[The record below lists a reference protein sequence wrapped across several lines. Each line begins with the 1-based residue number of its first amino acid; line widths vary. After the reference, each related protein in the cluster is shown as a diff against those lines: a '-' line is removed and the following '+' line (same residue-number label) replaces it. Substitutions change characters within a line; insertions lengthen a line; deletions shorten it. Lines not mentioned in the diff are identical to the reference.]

1 MDKHFLDKLRESSI
15 VCWGLGRH
23 LYSTT
28 YNFLVKSGLCQNVK
42 LLVDRHVDSVDKD
55 RVPLLGNCPITTP
68 DKIKEYVNDDAII
81 LISVVEYSDIVE
93 EIESSPALCGMRWL
107 PDRFLAMLQPDE
119 EILNVPKTPNAPE
132 PYQKN
137 TEIRIPK
144 IINTFWFSNDP
155 IPEKYQKCVDSWKK
169 YCPDYE
175 IRIWSL
181 NDYNPHGN
189 RYFEEAISVKKWAF
203 ASDFSRID
211 IICQNG
217 GVYMDLDVEVVKPL
231 DDLLHNDAYLG
242 FEDFE
247 KIDCGSGFGAVKGN
261 KIFAE
266 IRDEYKDRAFIL
278 PDGSFDQTT
287 CPKIYTPV
295 LEKHGLKTNG
305 SFQEVEDITVY
316 PFEYLSAKSFLT
328 GIIYQTK
335 NTYTIHHHEG
345 SWLTEESKKINNSRY
360 NAVDEFRKLFQL

>member
-1 MDKHFLDKLRESSI
+1 MKIREKNI
-15 VCWGLGRH
+15 ICWGLGRH
-23 LYSTT
+23 FYSTT
-28 YNFLVKSGLCQNVK
+28 YHFLEMANLIPRVRCLVDSNVK
-42 LLVDRHVDSVDKD
+42 GVDK
-55 RVPLLGNCPITTP
+55 RYAEKLSGCPIIVP
-68 DKIKEYVNDDAII
+68 DDIKDWVDDNTII
-81 LISVVEYSDIVE
+81 LISVADYGAIVDVINANPDIQNVD
-93 EIESSPALCGMRWL
+93 WL
-107 PDRFLAMLQPDE
+107 PDRFLAMLQTDD
-119 EILNVPKTPNAPE
+119 EILNVPKTPNAPK
-132 PYQKN
+132 PYHKN
-137 TEIRIPK
+137 SEIRIPK

-242 FEDFE
+242 FEDFIQ
-247 KIDCGSGFGAVKGN
+247 IDCGSGFGATKGN
-261 KIFAE
+261 KIFEE
-266 IRDEYKDRAFIL
+266 IRDEYKDRVFIL

-295 LEKHGLKTNG
+295 LERHGLKRNG

-328 GIIYQTK
+328 GIIYQTE

-345 SWLTEESKKINNSRY
+345 SWLTEESKRINSSRY